1 MDENLYRFLKYTAIV
16 MVAGW
21 IIWTIADT
29 FFIDRIPGNTAFQE
43 GEIFF
48 EDGEYQRALR
58 KYEEALQAKADA
70 PHYVRAKA
78 RTLMQLGRYEES
90 LRWFNQ
96 AVELQPYFGGT
107 YANRGILYDRMGE
120 YERAVADYEK
130 AVDLSEEVAEGPHWL
145 TRFLRNQPEPP
156 PTVADRL
163 AYLKQELAKPEEER
177 LLRMPEIDK
186 KQRTYKK

>member
-1 MDENLYRFLKYTAIV
+1 MDEGLYKFLKYTAMA

-21 IIWTIADT
+21 IVWSIADS
-29 FFIDRIPGNTAFQE
+29 FLIERIPGNTAYQE
-43 GEIFF
+43 GDILF
-48 EDGEYQRALR
+48 EDGDYAQALE
-58 KYEEALQAKADA
+58 KYEQALAAEADA

-78 RTLMQLGRYEES
+78 RTLMQLGRNEEA
-90 LRWFNQ
+90 LQWF
-96 AVELQPYFGGT
+96 ARAIDIQPYFGGT

-120 YERAVADYEK
+120 YELAVRDYER
-130 AVDLSEEVAEGPHWL
+130 ALELSEEVAEGPHWL

-177 LLRMPEIDK
+177 VLRVPELDEE
-186 KQRTYKK
+186 QRTYKK

>member
-107 YANRGILYDRMGE
+107 YANRGILYDRMGK